1 MTQMYDDALRDLMR
15 SVRGEVS
22 PAGHLGPVSKP
33 DIDRWA
39 ETGGMGVEE
48 VFDAI
53 GVGLAKDYD
62 RGILTWGFCDRVA
75 NDLFGVLV
83 QTEFSGQCDLFWQF
97 YLAFD
102 CSEMKPTEAESD
114 ALARE
119 EIAKFLSSLAAA
131 DPNLKSR

>member
-1 MTQMYDDALRDLMR
+1 MTQMYDEALRDLIR

-39 ETGGMGVEE
+39 ESGGMGVEE

-62 RGILTWGFCDRVA
+62 RGILTWAFCDRVA

-83 QTEFSGQCDLFWQF
+83 QTEFSAKCDLFWQV

-102 CSEMKPTEAESD
+102 CSEMRPTEAESD

-119 EIAKFLSSLAAA
+119 EIAKFLSSLPAASSQFK
-131 DPNLKSR
+131 PR

>member
-1 MTQMYDDALRDLMR
+1 MTQVYDEALRDLMR

-22 PAGHLGPVSKP
+22 PAGYMGRVSKP

-39 ETGGMGVEE
+39 ESGGMGVED

-83 QTEFSGQCDLFWQF
+83 HTEFSGQCDLFWQF
-97 YLAFD
+97 YVAFD

-114 ALARE
+114 SLARE
-119 EIAKFLSSLAAA
+119 EIAKFLSSLVAA
-131 DPNLKSR
+131 DPCLKSR